1 MNLSQDDVFR
11 QGLDQS
17 VIQDLLRLRK
27 GALDIE
33 RPSARAPAL
42 KEATF
47 FEEQKSE
54 DSGCEEEK
62 YEERGFQSRGLVRM
76 LSCAA

>member
-1 MNLSQDDVFR
+1 M
-11 QGLDQS
+11 
-17 VIQDLLRLRK
+17 LRLRE

-42 KEATF
+42 REATF
-47 FEEQKSE
+47 FEEQKTE

-62 YEERGFQSRGLVRM
+62 DEEKCFQSRVLVRM